1 MGILDTQNLNDSLL
15 SNFEGLDNQ
24 RAPFGKRGQY
34 NAGENPSSNQYFG
47 GLIF

>member
-24 RAPFGKRGQY
+24 RTFGKRG
-34 NAGENPSSNQYFG
+34 
-47 GLIF
+47 